1 MTSCVYVATNKVN
14 GKQYVGLTR
23 LGVAVRSKHHGY
35 KVNAAKTYFHRALA
49 KYGVDSFEFVEYASP
64 ISDAALADLERIV
77 IVQLA
82 PEYNQTCGGEV
93 TFGRKYDDATKERI
107 RLANTGKK
115 RSPECRK
122 RNSETKKQQYA
133 ERPEL
138 RAIAL
143 QALEKGRNAP
153 GARER
158 RINAAAASARGRVWS
173 EESRDKLSASCMGRR
188 YGPDIIDR
196 MRASKRRPVR
206 CANTGIVYSCR
217 IEAAEKCGVSPQ
229 SVFRVCNGKY
239 PSVKGFT
246 FSYVR

>member
-1 MTSCVYVATNKVN
+1 MSGCVYVATNKVN

-23 LGVAVRSKHHGY
+23 LGVAVRIKHHLY
-35 KVNAAKTYFHRALA
+35 KCRTSKTYFHRALV
-49 KYGVDSFEFVEYASP
+49 KYGIENFEVVEYASSV
-64 ISDAALADLERIV
+64 SDSTLADLERLV
-77 IVQLA
+77 IAQLA
-82 PEYNQTCGGEV
+82 PKYNQTNGGEV
-93 TFGRKYDDATKERI
+93 TLGRVFDKATVERI

-115 RSPECRK
+115 RSSECRK
-122 RNSETKKQQYA
+122 RNSETKKQQLA
-133 ERPEL
+133 ERPDL

-206 CANTGIVYSCR
+206 CDNTGIVYSCR